1 MRRQDSGA
9 YKGDAAEDVE
19 NLATKGWEGVVLE
32 QGIYAGLLYFYSQRE
47 VNDRDHA
54 STSPADAFLEQ
65 LLDLSRIST
74 SPKPEQLAWRQPL
87 ASLKYLAGVC
97 GDLHRTLFVKTMW
110 EQVLTYV
117 RYGAKSLKKA
127 GVEGKA

>member
-1 MRRQDSGA
+1 MWRIWQR
-9 YKGDAAEDVE
+9 
-19 NLATKGWEGVVLE
+19 KGWGWCLSR
-32 QGIYAGLLYFYSQRE
+32 GSTPACSISYSQRE
-47 VNDRDHA
+47 VDDRDHA

-117 RYGAKSLKKA
+117 RFTERSR
-127 GVEGKA
+127 